1 MGLRVKDG
9 KFYYYESSTQN
20 SIFREVYEKPVY
32 WGGGGGG
39 VLEKMGLGQLGNLR
53 EGLAKK
59 RGVVFLSKA
68 DTPMHTAFLIVSCK
82 FYLLCLC

>member
-32 WGGGGGG
+32 WGGDC
-39 VLEKMGLGQLGNLR
+39 Q
-53 EGLAKK
+53 
-59 RGVVFLSKA
+59 
-68 DTPMHTAFLIVSCK
+68 
-82 FYLLCLC
+82 

>member
-32 WGGGGGG
+32 WGGGLSIKGAWTTWKFKRGLGKKERGG
-39 VLEKMGLGQLGNLR
+39 VFEQG
-53 EGLAKK
+53 
-59 RGVVFLSKA
+59 
-68 DTPMHTAFLIVSCK
+68 
-82 FYLLCLC
+82 

>member
-32 WGGGGGG
+32 WGGGGGLSIKG
-39 VLEKMGLGQLGNLR
+39 AWTTWKFKRGLG
-53 EGLAKK
+53 KK
-59 RGVVFLSKA
+59 ERGGVFEQG
-68 DTPMHTAFLIVSCK
+68 
-82 FYLLCLC
+82 